1 MKSMVKGESSFT
13 HIAVHLI
20 MRTMLITALLFSLPV
35 NILAAPEETSSN
47 VDFVLV
53 LDCSGSMIDNDPDKL
68 TIQAAKYLI
77 SQLPVENSRLA
88 VIVFGEDYGEYH
100 YDLGISDLDDCK
112 NRVRVVY
119 ELNEISSEEE
129 RDKAQAAVD
138 TYATSDGELTP
149 MGYAVETAVRVL
161 NSGKAETGKAAIILI
176 SDGQIDGQSDT
187 TENSSQDF
195 ISIDSATTRA
205 VEMKWPIYCMELNY
219 RDENRKGE
227 GLPGIAYHQMREN
240 IPSKTGTEPIE
251 LKGPDQAKEEMLCVL
266 GKFFDPNSETVS
278 IKGERETVITISDI
292 VAEQNINILGDMS
305 KVTSVELVSPKG
317 EVMTFGNTSA
327 QYHTDDVIVAFDES
341 SAYIKLI
348 MPQEGEWKLTVHT
361 DGEEEYS
368 FNLFSIAIREMQ
380 LNLRASNP
388 GGEIP
393 FGTEEVFEASFSY
406 QEKSYISDEFYAKT
420 EAYLVIEGTNPD
432 KIRMQS
438 DGSVYRVSYVFDKN
452 GAYYVHASV
461 ESSFF
466 REGVKKSAEEYGY
479 TVDAK
484 ETVTHG
490 EVEEQSIKVC
500 GEVLELD
507 MSPYFL
513 SLDGAPLKY
522 SAVLYREGGTGS
534 AIPSLLSKYSIP
546 IPFTFG
552 HPIKEG
558 VKEADSYD
566 ADPDYVIDEAGILR
580 LRSGSRSGEYVARVG
595 ACDGSGEKEVYQDV
609 KINIENSPLRLI
621 GDGAPI
627 GIVLSSSGD
636 DEFVLLAED
645 YFEDADGTTP
655 AFRLY
660 DNDNATSEKYSLY
673 EESEESCVMITQ
685 ETGRI
690 AIRGKKPGESSL
702 TLHAVDGNDE
712 EVFETLVLK
721 IKVRTWMETFI
732 DRHRTGLIVCAAAAV
747 LVVLFLIYSFGGRK
761 IYGEYKISFPDGSQA
776 PYPEVFHG
784 SDTDDYG
791 GGGFEISRLRHCK
804 GRSVKLDTVLSDIGR
819 EGGFGPRVK
828 LTAGDKRSRKVY
840 LKGIDEL
847 DSCVVDGIEC
857 RDKKAAITRYTGEA
871 ILTKEGKGSKEGKA
885 LNIKIERVR

>member
-1 MKSMVKGESSFT
+1 MKSMVKGKPSFV
-13 HIAVHLI
+13 HIAVHLV
-20 MRTMLITALLFSLPV
+20 MRVMLITVLFIFLPARV
-35 NILAAPEETSSN
+35 YAVPDEPSSN

-129 RDKAQAAVD
+129 REKAQAAVD

-161 NSGKAETGKAAIILI
+161 NSGNAETGKAAIILI
-176 SDGQIDGQSDT
+176 SDGQIDGQRDIA
-187 TENSSQDF
+187 ENSKDCQDF
-195 ISIDSATTRA
+195 ISIDSATARA
-205 VEMKWPIYCMELNY
+205 SEKKWPIYCMELNY
-219 RDENRKGE
+219 KGENRKGE

-251 LKGPDQAKEEMLCVL
+251 LKGPDQAKEEMVRIL
-266 GKFFDPNSETVS
+266 GNFFDSESGPES
-278 IKGERETVITISDI
+278 IKGEMEKVITISDI

-305 KVTSVELVSPKG
+305 KVTSIELADPNGEVKTYENSPK
-317 EVMTFGNTSA
+317 
-327 QYHTDDVIVAFDES
+327 QYHTNDVIAAFDES

-348 MPQEGEWKLTVHT
+348 MPQEGDWRLTVHT
-361 DGEEEYS
+361 GGEEEYD
-368 FNLFSIAIREMQ
+368 FELFSIAIREMQ
-380 LNLRASNP
+380 FNLRSSNP

-393 FGTEEVFEASFSY
+393 FGTEEVFEANFSY
-406 QEKSYISDEFYAKT
+406 QEKNYISDEFYAKT

-438 DGSVYRVSYVFDKN
+438 DGSVYRASYVFDKN

-466 REGVKKSAEEYGY
+466 REGMKKSAEEYTF

-484 ETVTHG
+484 ETVTQG
-490 EVEEQSIKVC
+490 EVEEQTIKVC
-500 GEVLELD
+500 GESLELD

-534 AIPSLLSKYSIP
+534 AIPPLADFIP
-546 IPFTFG
+546 TTFG
-552 HPIKEG
+552 PPIKEG

-566 ADPDYVIDEAGILR
+566 ADPDYRIDEEGTFW
-580 LRSGSRSGEYVARVG
+580 LRSGSKSGEYVARVG

-609 KINIENSPLRLI
+609 KINIENSPLRFI
-621 GDGAPI
+621 GDGTSI
-627 GIVLSSSGD
+627 DIVLSSSGD
-636 DEFVLLAED
+636 DEFELLAKD

-655 AFRLY
+655 AFTLY
-660 DNDNATSEKYSLY
+660 DNAMKEKYGLY
-673 EESEESCVMITQ
+673 EESEESCITITQ

-690 AIRGKKPGESSL
+690 VIRGKKPGKSSL

-712 EVFETLVLK
+712 EVFHTLVLK
-721 IKVRTWMETFI
+721 IKVRTWIETFLN
-732 DRHRTGLIVCAAAAV
+732 RYGKLLIGCAFAAALVIAV
-747 LVVLFLIYSFGGRK
+747 LAFIFGGRK
-761 IYGEYKISFPDGSQA
+761 IYGEYRISFPDGSQN
-776 PYPEVFHG
+776 PYPDVFYG
-784 SDTDDYG
+784 SDADDYG

-828 LTAGDKRSRKVY
+828 LTAGDKWSRKVY
-840 LKGIDEL
+840 LKGINEL
-847 DSCVVDGIEC
+847 DSCVVDGNNC
-857 RDKKAAITRYTGEA
+857 RDKKAAIKKFTGEI
-871 ILTKEGKGSKEGKA
+871 ILTKESKGPEERKA
-885 LNIKIERVR
+885 LNVKIERIR